1 MIKDYFI
8 CSQLRNQYQHETLNA
23 QSVIELQC
31 LAYLNYF
38 LPLRKLCQR
47 LKHSVESGFIFFRF
61 VFICVKLGLSQCDC
75 R

>member
-1 MIKDYFI
+1 MRLTMRNMIKDYFI

-38 LPLRKLCQR
+38 LPFFKKTLPKIEALCRKWLY
-47 LKHSVESGFIFFRF
+47 FF
-61 VFICVKLGLSQCDC
+61 
-75 R
+75 